1 MTIPELPPPTRFEW
15 RHQYDPVRDRAE
27 QALTDIPDL
36 GPSLTQQHFS
46 KDADIN
52 EIVQRFGI
60 KDGSIP
66 PAPNDPRFYADF
78 TDVVDLRTALDRTI
92 EAVTAFE
99 LLPVRLRNRF
109 NNRPAELYEF
119 VLDPANE
126 AEAISLGLLKR
137 QATAPAGSPARDPAS
152 LPADPLQEPA

>member
-1 MTIPELPPPTRFEW
+1 MPNFIW
-15 RHQYDPVRDRAE
+15 RHQYDDARDAVERANS
-27 QALTDIPDL
+27 DIGDL

-52 EIVQRFGI
+52 EIVHRFGI
-60 KDGSIP
+60 GDGSIP

-92 EAVTAFE
+92 QAVTAFE
-99 LLPVRLRNRF
+99 ALPVRLRSRF
-109 NNRPAELYEF
+109 NNRPADMYEF

-137 QATAPAGSPARDPAS
+137 QATAPAGSPAREPGS
-152 LPADPLQEPA
+152 LPGDPLQETG